1 MNSNNAQKIEELVK
15 ILYGRENI
23 EVANGFR
30 LFLADW
36 KSKAGNRNEGKRLDQ
51 TDVILI
57 TYGDSIKEENV
68 KPLETL
74 YKFLTQYV
82 EDAITGV
89 HILPAFPHTSDDGFS
104 VTDYYKINSELGS
117 WDDIRRLSRSFNLM
131 LDAVVNHVS
140 RSSEWFEGYLECQG
154 RYKNYFITADPTAN
168 YSQVIRPRTL
178 PLLTPFETKEGTKY
192 VWTTFSEDQI
202 DLNYAN
208 PEVLLEILNV
218 LLTYAWNG
226 ARFLRLDAIGF
237 IWKEL
242 GTTCMHLKQTH
253 TVVKLMRAVLDE
265 IFPGTF
271 IITETNVP
279 HADNI
284 SYFGNSD
291 EAHLVYQFP
300 LPPLTMFSLQSGDT
314 TKLTKWAQS
323 LENTP
328 LHQNNTYFNFL
339 ASHDGVG
346 VRPLEGILG
355 DEEKKLLFDNVIQN
369 GGRIS
374 YAVSKDG
381 SVNPYELNI
390 SYMDGI
396 THPSK
401 DKDERVNRFM
411 AAQAIMLSMQGV
423 PGIYYHSLL
432 GSESWYEGADSS
444 GINRRINREK
454 LDYEKLTGDLKDRSS
469 LRYGVFTAYKEILK
483 IRAKHSAFSPYASQ
497 KVLNLSPSFFAV
509 ERYNESTQERII
521 AIINVTDKQVKLDQ
535 AIKGTDLFA
544 ANQTGGIITKL
555 EPYQIAWILV

>member
-1 MNSNNAQKIEELVK
+1 MKSNNAQKIEELVK

-131 LDAVVNHVS
+131 FDAVVNHVS

-208 PEVLLEILNV
+208 PEVLLEI
-218 LLTYAWNG
+218 
-226 ARFLRLDAIGF
+226 
-237 IWKEL
+237 
-242 GTTCMHLKQTH
+242 
-253 TVVKLMRAVLDE
+253 
-265 IFPGTF
+265 
-271 IITETNVP
+271 
-279 HADNI
+279 
-284 SYFGNSD
+284 
-291 EAHLVYQFP
+291 
-300 LPPLTMFSLQSGDT
+300 
-314 TKLTKWAQS
+314 
-323 LENTP
+323 
-328 LHQNNTYFNFL
+328 
-339 ASHDGVG
+339 
-346 VRPLEGILG
+346 
-355 DEEKKLLFDNVIQN
+355 
-369 GGRIS
+369 
-374 YAVSKDG
+374 
-381 SVNPYELNI
+381 
-390 SYMDGI
+390 
-396 THPSK
+396 
-401 DKDERVNRFM
+401 
-411 AAQAIMLSMQGV
+411 
-423 PGIYYHSLL
+423 
-432 GSESWYEGADSS
+432 
-444 GINRRINREK
+444 
-454 LDYEKLTGDLKDRSS
+454 
-469 LRYGVFTAYKEILK
+469 
-483 IRAKHSAFSPYASQ
+483 
-497 KVLNLSPSFFAV
+497 
-509 ERYNESTQERII
+509 
-521 AIINVTDKQVKLDQ
+521 
-535 AIKGTDLFA
+535 
-544 ANQTGGIITKL
+544 
-555 EPYQIAWILV
+555 